1 MASDEI
7 LFERLRQAFLDFGY
21 EQLTMSR
28 LAQLCG
34 MTRRGLY
41 NHFSNKDEAFRH
53 VLRVGNVNAT
63 RDGIA
68 AGRAVLQAGGSV
80 ADMMGEIM
88 NVRYGETRRRL
99 SASPHAL
106 EVNDQAFRR
115 AGEIMMEAAAAF
127 QQQLIGFLME
137 LEAAGRLRLRPGI
150 TIEELAQLLADGARG
165 VNQARPPIA
174 PEQLS
179 GRYWSMC
186 RAILHGTVNEPDQ
199 SLH

>member
-68 AGRAVLQAGGSV
+68 AGRAVLEAGGSV

-186 RAILHGTVNEPDQ
+186 RAILHGTVDEPDQ